1 MPQRLAAVMALL
13 AFAVCLI
20 AGGISA
26 GNPFTNTVIR
36 ALQAMAAT
44 FAVALIVGFM
54 GQKMVEENL
63 KPSKGKLPE
72 LEAKPKPSDR

>member
-44 FAVALIVGFM
+44 FAIALIVGFM

-63 KPSKGKLPE
+63 KPSK
-72 LEAKPKPSDR
+72 

>member
-1 MPQRLAAVMALL
+1 
-13 AFAVCLI
+13 
-20 AGGISA
+20 
-26 GNPFTNTVIR
+26 
-36 ALQAMAAT
+36 MAAT
-44 FAVALIVGFM
+44 FAIALIVGFM